1 MWSGAEVCGAERL
14 RQHGVHAPRAL
25 GGEDHEVRG
34 GMLGE
39 QLAAAA
45 AGHDH
50 GALLTAQLLVAAQDN
65 ADDRTPAATPW
76 LPDGAMLVYPR
87 RVAASITV
95 LQQPTLT
102 EEQLAELREFAVSAA
117 DRIAGPIYRATTKD
131 CEGTGRACLCPA
143 CRAGEQVV

>member
-1 MWSGAEVCGAERL
+1 MVLAGRTDRL
-14 RQHGVHAPRAL
+14 EIDPDGHALVIDFKTGKTPKTKKEAA
-25 GGEDHEVRG
+25 DSA
-34 GMLGE
+34 
-39 QLAAAA
+39 QLKAY
-45 AGHDH
+45 
-50 GALLTAQLLVAAQDN
+50 QLLVAAQDN

-117 DRIAGPIYRATTKD
+117 DRIAGPIYRATTRD